1 MLLPYT
7 NIYISNYTAKH
18 SSIVRISEDKLL
30 KKREMNEQK
39 EKIKKIKKK
48 TSNQVT
54 KYSDSS

>member
-39 EKIKKIKKK
+39 EKIKKK